1 MLITD
6 NPELITRR
14 DGQHYHLV
22 RFSPQDFTAN
32 GLNYS
37 INIVQTSISI
47 PSGERTSY
55 SYGYRFSQHPGF
67 FRFVIGNCELRR
79 IFTVLGIIPEDF
91 DVNNPKLATDY
102 HVLTVTA
109 QPYLLPESTVT
120 YFEFYK
126 DKIELEIGEYDVHS
140 SSETILTVRRKTPH
154 FSTLLEKKPNSE
166 RYFKSFFRDDDFV
179 TTTPAM
185 MLKQKQQ
192 SESGV
197 V

>member
-6 NPELITRR
+6 NPELITRLA
-14 DGQHYHLV
+14 GQHCHLV
-22 RFSPQDFTAN
+22 RFSPEDFTAN

-55 SYGYRFSQHPGF
+55 SYEYRFSQRPDF

-102 HVLTVTA
+102 HVLTVTV
-109 QPYLLPESTVT
+109 QPYLLPEGTVT

-126 DKIELEIGEYDVHS
+126 DKIELEIGEYDVYS

-166 RYFKSFFRDDDFV
+166 RYLKSFFRDDDFV